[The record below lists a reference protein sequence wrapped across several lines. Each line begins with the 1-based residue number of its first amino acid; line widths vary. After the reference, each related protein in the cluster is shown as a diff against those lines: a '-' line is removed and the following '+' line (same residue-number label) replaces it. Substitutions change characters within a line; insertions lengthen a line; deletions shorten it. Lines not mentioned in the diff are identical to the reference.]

1 MLNKKYLL
9 FLQMMA
15 VVLIGILALSCD
27 TGVVE
32 SPEPGILRITLQSEA
47 ADTTLIV
54 ISDTLSVTASDWFG
68 VTITQGKVYNGD
80 NFAILYKDTSSY
92 QIQDITYNILEQEN
106 DQYRKFTIYESF
118 VPPGDYDKLQI
129 GVTASLLKLGYFSIP
144 IELPRGASLLI
155 DLNQNFTVF
164 KERRIT
170 EVNVQIS
177 PFKSVVRYKDS
188 YHFMR
193 MLEIAGVNYPE

>member
-1 MLNKKYLL
+1 MFNKKYLV
-9 FLQMMA
+9 FLHVMTM
-15 VVLIGILALSCD
+15 VLIAVLMLRCD

-54 ISDTLSVTASDWFG
+54 ISDTLSVSENDWFG

-80 NFAILYKDTSSY
+80 YFAILYKDTSSY

-106 DQYRKFTIYESF
+106 EQYRKFTMYESF
-118 VPPGDYDKLQI
+118 APPGDYDKLQI

-155 DLNQNFTVF
+155 DLDQNFTVF
-164 KERRIT
+164 KDRRIT

-193 MLEIAGVNYPE
+193 ELEITGIKYLD